1 MGIFIYVG
9 SMANRRMFCKDIT
22 ESDAFLCMPLST
34 QSLYFHLGMNAD
46 DDWFLW
52 SAKKILRMI
61 GASED
66 DFKLLVMKRFIL
78 IFGDWICVIKHWKMN
93 NQIRADR
100 YKPTCYTKEM
110 SSLKIKENGSY
121 TELHTIGI
129 PNGNQMETQYSIVE
143 GSVVEESQGEKKA
156 PKGATVSKRFVKPTL
171 GQVQEYCES
180 RNNSIESEAFLAHY
194 DAVGWVYGKD
204 RKPVRDWK
212 ACVRTRE
219 QKRKEEQKAK
229 EPQTMDQRVLL
240 YEKMWHVPFRTK
252 YWSEKATEVKIYS
265 L

>member
-1 MGIFIYVG
+1 MNWYDLHRMRLNFRFENPDKCRSIHSELFMYIVDLRNRLWQKQKFWLPTEMTMDLLGIG
-9 SMANRRMFCKDIT
+9 SYNTYNKAYKDLVDRWFVKEIRKSKNQHSARVVALSKIDKATAKALDKATIKASDETTDIIDKQIT
-22 ESDAFLCMPLST
+22 TNNIIAPD
-34 QSLYFHLGMNAD
+34 
-46 DDWFLW
+46 
-52 SAKKILRMI
+52 
-61 GASED
+61 GAS
-66 DFKLLVMKRFIL
+66 
-78 IFGDWICVIKHWKMN
+78 
-93 NQIRADR
+93 
-100 YKPTCYTKEM
+100 
-110 SSLKIKENGSY
+110 
-121 TELHTIGI
+121 
-129 PNGNQMETQYSIVE
+129 
-143 GSVVEESQGEKKA
+143 
-156 PKGATVSKRFVKPTL
+156 VSKRFTTPTL
-171 GQVQEYCES
+171 DQVKEYCDG
-180 RNNSIESEAFLAHY
+180 RNNSIEPEAFLAHY

>member
-1 MGIFIYVG
+1 MNWYDLHRMRLNFRFENPDKCRAIHSELFMYIVDLW
-9 SMANRRMFCKDIT
+9 NRLGQKEKFWLPT
-22 ESDAFLCMPLST
+22 EMT
-34 QSLYFHLGMNAD
+34 MH
-46 DDWFLW
+46 FLW
-52 SAKKILRMI
+52 IWSYNTYNKAYTDLVEWWFIKEIKKSINQHSARIVAISKSDKAINKALDKATIKASDETTDIIDNNITTNNITSSAPI
-61 GASED
+61 GASV
-66 DFKLLVMKRFIL
+66 LKRFIP
-78 IFGDWICVIKHWKMN
+78 
-93 NQIRADR
+93 
-100 YKPTCYTKEM
+100 PTLE
-110 SSLKIKENGSY
+110 
-121 TELHTIGI
+121 H
-129 PNGNQMETQYSIVE
+129 
-143 GSVVEESQGEKKA
+143 VEE
-156 PKGATVSKRFVKPTL
+156 
-171 GQVQEYCES
+171 YCNA
-180 RNNSIESEAFLAHY
+180 RNNSIEPEAFLAHY